1 MESARVFRETM
12 VPYSLWPTNLN
23 AVPGPTPELS
33 ITMAFSEEL
42 QLKLTTIVDNQIPDL
57 VSELEEPHAVLMKVA
72 HQLEIAMLPNG
83 QRDQLSTQ
91 YLPSLLTRDIG
102 LVNIPEP
109 GGLLLRMDIPVLP
122 EFQQ

>member
-1 MESARVFRETM
+1 M

-72 HQLEIAMLPNG
+72 HQLEIAMQPNG

-91 YLPSLLTRDIG
+91 YLPLLLTRDIG

>member
-1 MESARVFRETM
+1 M

-83 QRDQLSTQ
+83 QRDQLSIQ